1 MKSGEIDYLKNIG
14 PQGSKDAFDKP
25 FSDAT
30 RPKNLVDIG
39 VVMALLPQ
47 PPARILDLGCG
58 TGWTSWF
65 LAKSGYDVVGQ
76 DIAQDMI
83 DLAVRNGERYGT
95 SSAKFVVSDYES
107 AGYSEEFDAALFYDS
122 LHHAEDERAAIRCA
136 FRALKPG
143 GALVTHEPGRG
154 HFDSAPRDEG
164 IRRQRKGYA
173 AVAYLRFGPRSG
185 ILDVPPPC
193 RSHSSVSRGLWRQSS
208 EWLAIEG
215 HGRAVQMGHY
225 LASPGAESRRRRHL
239 RASKMTFA
247 GQRTPQRFAEKY
259 VQGRVMIHV
268 DVVMGVMN
276 WERHGS

>member
-39 VVMALLPQ
+39 VVLALLPQ

-83 DLAVRNGERYGT
+83 DLAVKNGERYGT

-107 AGYSEEFDAALFYDS
+107 AEYHEEFDAALFYDS
-122 LHHAEDERAAIRCA
+122 LHHAEDEGAAIRCA

-154 HFDSAPRDEG
+154 HFDSEPSRHAMKEYGVNEKDMPPSRIFALGREAGFSSFRRMVDPTHLCLAAYGVDLQNGTRLKGVVEQIKWG
-164 IRRQRKGYA
+164 ITLLRRALNPDDG
-173 AVAYLRFGPRSG
+173 
-185 ILDVPPPC
+185 
-193 RSHSSVSRGLWRQSS
+193 
-208 EWLAIEG
+208 AIC
-215 HGRAVQMGHY
+215 VLQ
-225 LASPGAESRRRRHL
+225 
-239 RASKMTFA
+239 K
-247 GQRTPQRFAEKY
+247 
-259 VQGRVMIHV
+259 
-268 DVVMGVMN
+268 
-276 WERHGS
+276 

>member
-107 AGYSEEFDAALFYDS
+107 AEYSEEFDAALFTVYDS
-122 LHHAEDERAAIRCA
+122 H
-136 FRALKPG
+136 
-143 GALVTHEPGRG
+143 
-154 HFDSAPRDEG
+154 
-164 IRRQRKGYA
+164 
-173 AVAYLRFGPRSG
+173 
-185 ILDVPPPC
+185 
-193 RSHSSVSRGLWRQSS
+193 
-208 EWLAIEG
+208 
-215 HGRAVQMGHY
+215 
-225 LASPGAESRRRRHL
+225 
-239 RASKMTFA
+239 
-247 GQRTPQRFAEKY
+247 
-259 VQGRVMIHV
+259 
-268 DVVMGVMN
+268 
-276 WERHGS
+276 